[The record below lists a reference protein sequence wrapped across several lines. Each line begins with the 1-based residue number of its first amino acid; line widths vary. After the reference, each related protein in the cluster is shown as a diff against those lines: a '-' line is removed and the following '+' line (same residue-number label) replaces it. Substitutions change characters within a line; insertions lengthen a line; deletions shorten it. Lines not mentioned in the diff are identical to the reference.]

1 MLSINTYV
9 GYKILNKD
17 KNVENEVKYIDL
29 TEYRGESVESVD
41 DKTSNVVTLVV
52 DNSNSNDEYE
62 LIAKLYNQ
70 IMSSNYPLDDID
82 RELNNILLV
91 KLANMNVTE
100 NDKNV
105 LFHTLSM
112 IVDDGVNVID
122 YFYPLAKY
130 VHLQNCN
137 QEHMINNFAEVECDS
152 LNKDMSCIK
161 LESFSEYVTRRA
173 YKTGSRSL
181 IEAVDRI
188 NNSDYTLEEC
198 LKDLDA
204 VYTVCVI
211 PTDLSEELWQSLFS
225 KLLTTTNEFENV
237 CSVYYDL
244 ATFIHR
250 INCEYT
256 HDVNVFGAV
265 ECEAVTYKLT

>member
-1 MLSINTYV
+1 M
-9 GYKILNKD
+9 NKD
-17 KNVENEVKYIDL
+17 KSIENEVKYVDL
-29 TEYRGESVESVD
+29 TEHRGESVESIE
-41 DKTSNVVTLVV
+41 DKTSNVVTLVA
-52 DNSNSNDEYE
+52 DKSNTNNEYE

-70 IMSSNYPLDDID
+70 IMSSDYPLDDID

-91 KLANMNVTE
+91 KLSNMKVTE

-112 IVDDGVNVID
+112 IVDDGVNVVD
-122 YFYPLAKY
+122 HFYPLAKY
-130 VHLQNCN
+130 VHLQNCE
-137 QEHMINNFAEVECDS
+137 QEHMINNSSEVECDV
-152 LNKDMSCIK
+152 LNRDMKCIK

-173 YKTGSRSL
+173 HETGSRSL
-181 IEAVDRI
+181 IDAVDRI
-188 NNSDYTLEEC
+188 NNSEYTLEEC
-198 LKDLDA
+198 LNDLDA

-237 CSVYYDL
+237 CTVYYDL

-250 INCEYT
+250 MNCEYT
-256 HDVNVFGAV
+256 HYVNDFGAV